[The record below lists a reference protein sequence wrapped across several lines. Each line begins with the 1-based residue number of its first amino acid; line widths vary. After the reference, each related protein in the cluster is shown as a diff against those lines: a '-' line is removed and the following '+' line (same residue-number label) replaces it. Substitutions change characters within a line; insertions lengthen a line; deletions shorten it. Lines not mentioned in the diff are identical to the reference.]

1 MLLLESSGAHI
12 ILPCRKCDA
21 SVNVPRARKAKIHPA
36 GSHLTILLL
45 AGFDLK
51 RKIEMQGALSAR
63 LARLRP
69 RAVLILEMTIFNIFP
84 TQMNSLN
91 GRPII
96 CRLFRQRFMTCG
108 FNKST
113 IVICSPISFRKG
125 FVSI

>member
-12 ILPCRKCDA
+12 ILPSRNCDA

-36 GSHLTILLL
+36 GSHLAILLL

-69 RAVLILEMTIFNIFP
+69 RAVLI
-84 TQMNSLN
+84 
-91 GRPII
+91 
-96 CRLFRQRFMTCG
+96 
-108 FNKST
+108 
-113 IVICSPISFRKG
+113 
-125 FVSI
+125 